1 MGRYELRDNSRPF
14 TVLIALMVVLILAVV
29 AGLIYFYQQQK
40 QTKQQTDAPQFSEVL
55 ELPSQAQPLSK
66 ATQPEQR
73 TPKGL
78 VLDKK
83 PLQPEASIEQQP
95 LPPLAD
101 SDSLFRND
109 IVSVS
114 PGFSEWLQSDNLI
127 SKYLTIVNDFSQG
140 LRIYKHIRFLR
151 LNKPFQVLQDQ
162 RGIYIDPQ
170 GYRRYDQLAAA
181 INALNI
187 QETLTLYHRYR
198 PLFVQ
203 VFTEFGYPED
213 YRVEDIFAKAVANIL
228 AAPVLEGRIDLVRPT
243 VRYKF
248 SDKKLEALNPV
259 LKQMLRMGPQNTRII
274 QNKLR
279 LLIEALL
286 AAETQG

>member
-14 TVLIALMVVLILAVV
+14 TVLIALMVILVLAVV

-40 QTKQQTDAPQFSEVL
+40 QTEQQTETSQHSEIL
-55 ELPSQAQPLSK
+55 ELPAQSQTTPK
-66 ATQPEQR
+66 VDRPEQR
-73 TPKGL
+73 TAAISRQG
-78 VLDKK
+78 KK
-83 PLQPEASIEQQP
+83 PLQPEAPAEQQS

-101 SDSLFRND
+101 SDSVFRND

-114 PGFSEWLQSDNLI
+114 PAFSEWLQSDNLI

-140 LRIYKHIRFLR
+140 LRIYKHIRFLQPD
-151 LNKPFQVLQDQ
+151 KPFPVLQDK
-162 RGIYIDPQ
+162 RGIYIAPE

-181 INALNI
+181 INTLNI
-187 QETLTLYHRYR
+187 QKALQLYHHYR

-228 AAPVLEGRIDLVRPT
+228 AAPVLEGRIDLVRPS

-248 SDKKLEALNPV
+248 ADKKLEALNPV
-259 LKQMLRMGPQNTRII
+259 QKQMLRMGPQNTRII

-286 AAETQG
+286 ATEAQG